1 MIHPRIT
8 KKLDGQF
15 LSLFLKPLDFFS
27 CQQSSPTTLD
37 ESSSR
42 SISYFIIAPLG
53 FIILFIS
60 LLGDEKTQQRKQ
72 KNPTTT

>member
-1 MIHPRIT
+1 
-8 KKLDGQF
+8 
-15 LSLFLKPLDFFS
+15 LKPLEFFS

-42 SISYFIIAPLG
+42 AILYFIIAPLG

-72 KNPTTT
+72 